1 MKLPNFFKKK
11 KKSLYTI
18 AFYNVENLF
27 DHIQDTNI
35 LDTDFIPT
43 SDRKWDQNRYEK
55 KSNKIAKVIAS
66 IGTSDTHKH
75 PPLIIGL
82 AEVENKKVLKDLV
95 NTEALSS
102 LKYDFVHYNSP
113 DERGIDTAL
122 LYRKNYVNITQS
134 KSHELYIETPEG
146 IRDFTRDI
154 LQVSCTLLQEQITFL
169 VNHWPSRR
177 DGSGLTEYK
186 RLNAASKNKA
196 ILRALSKEQPNQRF
210 IVMGDFNDDPHDNS
224 IKSLIE
230 FGLYNPM
237 ETLLTKSKG
246 TTKYKGHWN
255 LFDQVIISHSFL
267 KYQKKKLNF
276 KSASIYDPE
285 FLKQRH
291 GKYKGTP
298 HRTFGGRNYTG
309 GYSDHFPV
317 YVTLEK
323 LE

>member
-177 DGSGLTEYK
+177 DGYDLTEYK

-210 IVMGDFNDDPHDNS
+210 IVMGDFNDNPTSNS
-224 IKSLIE
+224 MLQLKKENS
-230 FGLYNPM
+230 LYNVT
-237 ETLLTKSKG
+237 ESLWSYSRGSVNHNFTWILFDQILLSQNFLNLKG
-246 TTKYKGHWN
+246 QGLQFERANIFDEKFLTQHKGKFKGQPFRTYVGKKYKGG
-255 LFDQVIISHSFL
+255 F
-267 KYQKKKLNF
+267 
-276 KSASIYDPE
+276 
-285 FLKQRH
+285 
-291 GKYKGTP
+291 
-298 HRTFGGRNYTG
+298 
-309 GYSDHFPV
+309 SDHFPV
-317 YVTLEK
+317 YIQLK
-323 LE
+323 K